1 MNETDFPHV
10 ALVKTWLQRLARQHP
25 EEREFLDGVAAE
37 VATRRQATLHYGALG
52 LRVRVRQARDA
63 GECSTTFH
71 ARADAVLFGL
81 EVLADDGRRFG
92 LAPDVVTAV
101 VETALRC
108 ADDEIA
114 LIARA
119 VHLAGRLRWRELVES
134 RTLLEAWTAQQV
146 PAGWRSLLDTFAAT
160 LQTLEETPPQPPP
173 TAEPPVSWSRR
184 TPDREIENGTIRIGK
199 LEFPVESAELRY
211 TPVPNGTIE
220 VALEIRGE
228 RREGLSLDLYPP
240 PLEGRVLGDLTG
252 QVQIIASPT
261 KPALD
266 STIPNMVDTV
276 AGIYVGTHESV
287 HDSRIEWGQADAR
300 SIRVRWTGS
309 VDDLDYY
316 DGSVPRQPLVVD
328 ARALAIEIPYEAVK
342 WGGHLRRP
350 RRARAPRPRSARRA
364 RDSCSQP
371 RVAAMVRRHAVC
383 RDRDRGEG
391 RGAGLLVAPVA
402 ACSQRPAAHRRQAL
416 PRSGDEWG
424 RRAAPGHREP
434 HHGRTRAAR
443 SALPSGR
450 SDAVALSDSRWFASL
465 GVQNGA
471 TRSTPV
477 A

>member
-52 LRVRVRQARDA
+52 LRVRVHQARDA
-63 GECSTTFH
+63 GECSTTFQ

-119 VHLAGRLRWRELVES
+119 VHLAGRLRWRELVEA
-134 RTLLEAWTAQQV
+134 RTLLDAWTAQRV

-220 VALEIRGE
+220 VALEIKGE

-342 WGGHLRRP
+342 WGVTCAGRDELAPLDRVRPGVLETVAASLASRRWFDGMPFVGIEIVVKVEERGYSWHPSPRAANVRQLIVAKLSRAQVMSGDDALRRAIESHITEGLAQLDQ
-350 RRARAPRPRSARRA
+350 RYRQGAPT
-364 RDSCSQP
+364 
-371 RVAAMVRRHAVC
+371 
-383 RDRDRGEG
+383 
-391 RGAGLLVAPVA
+391 LL
-402 ACSQRPAAHRRQAL
+402 R
-416 PRSGDEWG
+416 
-424 RRAAPGHREP
+424 
-434 HHGRTRAAR
+434 
-443 SALPSGR
+443 
-450 SDAVALSDSRWFASL
+450 
-465 GVQNGA
+465 
-471 TRSTPV
+471 
-477 A
+477 